1 MNKVIENNKN
11 KINDYIKKHD
21 QEIENLK
28 KVIKECQEKL
38 NYLEEKINE
47 ASKREDLK
55 EFKIL
60 QEEKKDCSALLE
72 MSNRKLEMIK
82 SKNESLEKDYKEIKE
97 NIKNE
102 QNKIYDSLKKDLVK
116 RLKEISELLNDA
128 RSDTE
133 TGNECIRIMDIKTN
147 ISNPEMITINSI
159 FLETNDLMRSIND
172 YIKRVNI

>member
-11 KINDYIKKHD
+11 KINDYIKQHD

-28 KVIKECQEKL
+28 KVIKESQEKL
-38 NYLEEKINE
+38 NYFEEKINE

-55 EFKIL
+55 EFKKL
-60 QEEKKDCSALLE
+60 QEEKTDCSALLE

-97 NIKNE
+97 SIKNE

-116 RLKEISELLNDA
+116 RLKEINELLNDA

-133 TGNECIRIMDIKTN
+133 TGNECIRIMNNKTN
-147 ISNPEMITINSI
+147 ISNTETIIINSI

-172 YIKRVNI
+172 YIKRVII

>member
-11 KINDYIKKHD
+11 KINDYIKQHD

-28 KVIKECQEKL
+28 KVIMESQEKL
-38 NYLEEKINE
+38 NYFEEKINE

-55 EFKIL
+55 EFKKL
-60 QEEKKDCSALLE
+60 QEEKTDCSALLE

-97 NIKNE
+97 SIKNE

-116 RLKEISELLNDA
+116 RLKEINELLNDA

-133 TGNECIRIMDIKTN
+133 TGNECIRIMNNKMK
-147 ISNPEMITINSI
+147 ISNTETLTINSI
-159 FLETNDLMRSIND
+159 FVETNDLMRSIND